1 MESSFNVLWFI
12 LIAIILAILYIYIC
26 IRESL
31 KEYTVDEM
39 LKDGYFSNLLNGDPI
54 YIVNIKKHEF
64 KKIETINKFFV
75 QGNTITDRTK
85 NFEYKILDQ
94 MYRLPDGVKNQK
106 WFRLKVID
114 QEEKYLNNLN
124 NTKIINNIN
133 NISNSK
139 NITIT
144 NNIDDKNYKKI
155 INMIEDKKQ
164 ILIEK
169 GIPPEEIEELKSD
182 RSKKLILSFVKKFS
196 KILVEIGMKEIIE
209 KYYS

>member
-1 MESSFNVLWFI
+1 
-12 LIAIILAILYIYIC
+12 
-26 IRESL
+26 
-31 KEYTVDEM
+31 M

-196 KILVEIGMKEIIE
+196 KILIEVGMKEIIE
-209 KYYS
+209 KIL

>member
-1 MESSFNVLWFI
+1 
-12 LIAIILAILYIYIC
+12 
-26 IRESL
+26 
-31 KEYTVDEM
+31 M

-75 QGNTITDRTK
+75 QGNTITDVTK

-124 NTKIINNIN
+124 NTNIINNINNIN

-139 NITIT
+139 DINNINNISNSKDITIT

-169 GIPPEEIEELKSD
+169 GIPPEEIKELKSD
-182 RSKKLILSFVKKFS
+182 RSKKLILSFVKTFS
-196 KILVEIGMKEIIE
+196 KILIEVGMKEIVE
-209 KYYS
+209 KIL

>member
-155 INMIEDKKQ
+155 INMNEDKKQ

-196 KILVEIGMKEIIE
+196 KILIEVGMKEIIE
-209 KYYS
+209 KIL

>member
-196 KILVEIGMKEIIE
+196 KILIEVGMKEIVE
-209 KYYS
+209 KIL

>member
-196 KILVEIGMKEIIE
+196 KILIEVGMKEIIE
-209 KYYS
+209 KIL

>member
-1 MESSFNVLWFI
+1 M
-12 LIAIILAILYIYIC
+12 
-26 IRESL
+26 
-31 KEYTVDEM
+31 DEM

-75 QGNTITDRTK
+75 QGNTITDVTK

-124 NTKIINNIN
+124 NTNIINNMFVYGLKATPN
-133 NISNSK
+133 NNYSYSLTSK
-139 NITIT
+139 IDKSFKWKST
-144 NNIDDKNYKKI
+144 N
-155 INMIEDKKQ
+155 
-164 ILIEK
+164 
-169 GIPPEEIEELKSD
+169 
-182 RSKKLILSFVKKFS
+182 LSFSSVTINS
-196 KILVEIGMKEIIE
+196 CIL
-209 KYYS
+209 

>member
-209 KYYS
+209 KIL

>member
-182 RSKKLILSFVKKFS
+182 RSKKLILRFVKKFS
-196 KILVEIGMKEIIE
+196 KILIEVGMKEIIE
-209 KYYS
+209 KIL